1 LGAYR
6 KEVAAESAAERN
18 VFAARSA
25 MDRARAAYLEA
36 HRKVEVVSRLEEKAR
51 LKHRL
56 ESARE
61 EQASFD
67 DFAARRHSTREPLFR
82 T

>member
-1 LGAYR
+1 
-6 KEVAAESAAERN
+6 
-18 VFAARSA
+18 
-25 MDRARAAYLEA
+25 LEY
-36 HRKVEVVSRLEEKAR
+36 
-51 LKHRL
+51 
-56 ESARE
+56 ARE